1 MDLWA
6 DKFGAVGDPDG
17 NPNATNATLDTTAFS
32 RTPSRDVFAR
42 AWDTAK
48 PYSTGNTRS
57 IIVELNDHVEGSNL
71 GMQTLGD
78 LGLRGASIVNGA
90 VTEGTDVRDG
100 IAGGAD
106 VDARNTRV
114 NKDVENTASPS
125 STPLP
130 RLAGGPGDLKVVR
143 GKYRTSNASALI
155 DFQNKTAAMASD
167 PTEMTAQVGW
177 V

>member
-1 MDLWA
+1 MELWA
-6 DKFGAVGDPDG
+6 DKFGAVGDPAGD
-17 NPNATNATLDTTAFS
+17 PNATNATFDTTAFS
-32 RTPSRDVFAR
+32 RTPTRDVFAR

-48 PYSTGNTRS
+48 PYSIGNTRS

-71 GMQTLGD
+71 GAQTLTD
-78 LGLRGASIVNGA
+78 LGLAGASIVNGA

-100 IAGGAD
+100 IASGAD
-106 VDARNTRV
+106 VDARNTKV
-114 NKDVENTASPS
+114 NERVENTV
-125 STPLP
+125 STP
-130 RLAGGPGDLKVVR
+130 AVGPGDIKVVR
-143 GKYRTSNASALI
+143 GQYRTSNASALI

>member
-1 MDLWA
+1 M
-6 DKFGAVGDPDG
+6 
-17 NPNATNATLDTTAFS
+17 
-32 RTPSRDVFAR
+32 
-42 AWDTAK
+42 
-48 PYSTGNTRS
+48 
-57 IIVELNDHVEGSNL
+57 

-100 IAGGAD
+100 IGGGAD

-114 NKDVENTASPS
+114 NERVENTVSTPWAGPGSNASP
-125 STPLP
+125 
-130 RLAGGPGDLKVVR
+130 DIKVVR
-143 GKYRTSNASALI
+143 GQYRTSNASALI

-167 PTEMTAQVGW
+167 PADMAVQVEW